1 MSMEARSNSDK
12 ERMMASSKMVVLE
25 YFVDLGKGIRTYI
38 LVRFAGG
45 EPWLVLDNG
54 KLLAT
59 IEKKENNWREVG
71 LRSLEKKSLENIGRF
86 IEDKRF
92 NFIAEKIK
100 AQWPEDI
107 AEVIRQDD
115 QLFLVVCTPQSDFS
129 FFRTA
134 FSSHLQ
140 DLLGNYREMEFKV
153 YNASFDDE
161 FCVSFPAG
169 K

>member
-1 MSMEARSNSDK
+1 MSMEARSNSGK

-25 YFVDLGKGIRTYI
+25 YFVDLGKGIRTYT
-38 LVRFAGG
+38 LVRFGDG

-54 KLLAT
+54 ELLAT
-59 IEKKENNWREVG
+59 IEKKKNNWKEVG
-71 LRSLEKKSLENIGRF
+71 QRSLEKESLENIGRF
-86 IEDKRF
+86 IEDNRF

-115 QLFLVVCTPQSDFS
+115 QLFLVVCTPQSNFS
-129 FFRTA
+129 FFRSV

-140 DLLGNYREMEFKV
+140 DLLGNYRKMEFKV
-153 YNASFDDE
+153 YNACFDDE
-161 FCVSFPAG
+161 FYVSFPAD